1 MVHMQLIAFV
11 MQSRLL
17 ACGLLACV
25 ACGGLLAGV
34 VRCGLLDYWWWTTD
48 HRWST
53 EQSIGKL
60 SVEVLIAYIVISVN
74 PH

>member
-17 ACGLLACV
+17 AC
-25 ACGGLLAGV
+25 GLLAGV